1 MLVELSVFVSGK
13 IAFAWDEIVLLGL
26 HPYPEIV
33 LAEPAE
39 RPLRLRMVVHQ
50 IEPTRQLLTR
60 QLVHVG
66 KHHLAVDI
74 RVFV

>member
-50 IEPTRQLLTR
+50 IEPTR
-60 QLVHVG
+60 
-66 KHHLAVDI
+66 
-74 RVFV
+74 